1 MISCIKLSI
10 ERELKVSAAVP
21 VWFKKHFS
29 ATLAA
34 AAAAAEGD
42 DQTTAIRAGY
52 CKFPLSSSSSSSSSP
67 LQGGDKGEGAVGG
80 GSVPTEKEFS
90 ALKRKE
96 AKQAQDTDSVAVI
109 LHHALYL
116 VLPCQPFSFH
126 FTWGRFMR
134 FYHETSLNE

>member
-1 MISCIKLSI
+1 MLVW
-10 ERELKVSAAVP
+10 LKEHSAAT
-21 VWFKKHFS
+21 S
-29 ATLAA
+29 AAQVATAI
-34 AAAAAEGD
+34 GD
-42 DQTTAIRAGY
+42 DETTAIRADF
-52 CKFPLSSSSSSSSSP
+52 CKLPSMSSSSS
-67 LQGGDKGEGAVGG
+67 LLGADKGDGPVGG

-96 AKQAQDTDSVAVI
+96 AKQAQDTDTVAVI

-134 FYHETSLNE
+134 FCHETGLNE